1 MAALVEDW
9 LKVDP
14 ASRQPRRDQPPGR
27 VAGLGKGVG
36 LGVEVAPLVFVGMMV
51 GERALLVLDLVMLE
65 LLLGFLLS
73 SYTLMELMV

>member
-27 VAGLGKGVG
+27 VAG